1 MKYLKDNFRK
11 GNREFQKL
19 HSDERITI
27 YQVTMTYPA
36 TGYKDSYLEV
46 FKPRFCQ
53 PNKFVDDEYE
63 RYPSDEEWG
72 ARAWTITTM
81 GSLRKILSGEFGLS
95 QDEIKDI
102 AEKCQNCL
110 PVVP

>member
-1 MKYLKDNFRK
+1 MIYLKDNFTR

-19 HSDERITI
+19 HSDDRITVF
-27 YQVTMTYPA
+27 QVVMVYP
-36 TGYKDSYLEV
+36 TGAKDTFLEV

-81 GSLRKILSGEFGLS
+81 GSLRKILTGEFGIS
-95 QDEIKDI
+95 QDEINTI

-110 PVVP
+110 PVVG